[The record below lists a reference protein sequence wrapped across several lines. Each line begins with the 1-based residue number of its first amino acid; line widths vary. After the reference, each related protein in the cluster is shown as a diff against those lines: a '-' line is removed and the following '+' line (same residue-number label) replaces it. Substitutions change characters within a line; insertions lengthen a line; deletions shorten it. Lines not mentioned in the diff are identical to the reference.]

1 MDPSCPP
8 PPSPSP
14 WRWQCHRC
22 RIWYTLSCTRRCLS
36 CSHVFCQETLNGH
49 NQRHN
54 NNSNTTDLPPSP
66 SSSPRLR
73 RQSQIR
79 ARCKSKKKGGPCT
92 SKYDFDG
99 WAAWG
104 SWRRMTLLRR
114 RSTTTHNSPKSYVTP
129 LLNRREY
136 ITTTSRPSRKRE
148 MEPGAYMTWK
158 LKEVSNMHDNTKLPK
173 QQRWAPRCLD
183 SQTQVLRRKEEMYLF
198 AEHDCS
204 LHCDYPNECGHTVY
218 AAGER
223 ERERIREGLKEEE
236 EVEDE
241 EVLMPW
247 STGAEFEIYCD
258 PVLATDAN
266 EGVNDNEDAN
276 GKEVDMESEGD
287 TEDMEERD
295 EIDEKAAEELAS
307 LFSTCTNSSP
317 KSSERGLTGH
327 AEADEYLDWISNEW
341 DE

>member
-1 MDPSCPP
+1 MDPSYPP

-49 NQRHN
+49 HRHHN
-54 NNSNTTDLPPSP
+54 NNTTVLP
-66 SSSPRLR
+66 SSPRLR

-79 ARCKSKKKGGPCT
+79 ARRRTKKKGGPCT
-92 SKYDFDG
+92 SKFDFDG

-114 RSTTTHNSPKSYVTP
+114 RSTNTAHDFPKSHVQP

-136 ITTTSRPSRKRE
+136 ITTTSSKSSRKKE
-148 MEPGAYMTWK
+148 MEAAAYMTWK
-158 LKEVSNMHDNTKLPK
+158 PKEVHNMHGTKLPK
-173 QQRWAPRCLD
+173 RHWAPRYLD
-183 SQTQVLRRKEEMYLF
+183 SQSAALRGKEEMYLF

-218 AAGER
+218 AAAER
-223 ERERIREGLKEEE
+223 ERERIRMGVEGEEKKEEE
-236 EVEDE
+236 ED

-258 PVLATDAN
+258 PVLATDGRK
-266 EGVNDNEDAN
+266 GVHDDDHAH
-276 GKEVDMESEGD
+276 GKKIDMESGGD
-287 TEDMEERD
+287 TEDVEEPD
-295 EIDEKAAEELAS
+295 ELDEKAAELAS
-307 LFSTCTNSSP
+307 LLAVCTDSSP
-317 KSSERGLTGH
+317 KSSERGITGH